1 MSATDVAPLPPAA
14 VAATPMGDWLAIP
27 RLAARLLWR
36 HWPQL
41 LFWFFAARVSY
52 DLLLHAAILL
62 AETSA
67 LLSYAAIAV
76 LIVAQIACTILMF
89 LALRP
94 SMPALTSGRTPA
106 VAAQPWVSS
115 LSVALLPL
123 FAYYATW
130 GLLDGIQRDFRLSYI
145 FGVSFDKRENLGDV
159 LSLDGLWIA
168 LLLAAV
174 VRQFAHKAAQ
184 ATGKLRWNLLATVC
198 EAYWI
203 FIGVAAIAKAGKLFK
218 DAWTDT
224 VAWRAISGWWENPV
238 AFQLSLEPAK
248 RVSVPLWD
256 FATTAA
262 GAMLMPLV
270 WLAITAVIFGLNLQR
285 SRRIDAADARLR
297 WVGSRYRKSH
307 FLVRNA
313 VDRASAGW
321 SRKGAPLVNAVRLVL
336 RAGLPALLTLCLC
349 WELLSFADAWGW
361 RLAVDA
367 IGPQDAWTWRRIG
380 SPISMLLGSPL
391 SLRPSLFT
399 ELLRT
404 VLLAAAFDRAL
415 SHLPPPRRA
424 SADAAT
430 A

>member
-1 MSATDVAPLPPAA
+1 MSATDVAPAPPPPALA
-14 VAATPMGDWLAIP
+14 SAPAGDWLAIP
-27 RLAARLLWR
+27 RLAARLLWT

-62 AETSA
+62 AEKSV
-67 LLSYAAIAV
+67 LLSYAAISL

-94 SMPALTSGRTPA
+94 SMPALTSGRA
-106 VAAQPWVSS
+106 LAAATQPWMAS

-130 GLLDGIQRDFRLSYI
+130 GLLDGIRRDFRLEYI
-145 FGVSFDKRENLGDV
+145 SGVSFDNREQVGDV
-159 LSLDGLWIA
+159 LSLQGLWIA

-174 VRQFAHKAAQ
+174 IRHFARRLAQ
-184 ATGKLRWNLLATVC
+184 VTGKLRWNLLAVAC

-203 FIGVAAIAKAGKLFK
+203 FVGVAAIARASALFK
-218 DAWTDT
+218 ATWTQT
-224 VAWRAISGWWENPV
+224 VAWRAITAWWENPFV
-238 AFQLSLEPAK
+238 FDLSLGPLK
-248 RVSVPLWD
+248 RVVAPLWD

-262 GAMLMPLV
+262 GATLMPLV
-270 WLAITAVIFGLNLQR
+270 WLAITAVIFGLDLR
-285 SRRIDAADARLR
+285 RGRRIDAADSRLR
-297 WVGSRYRKSH
+297 WIGRRYRSSH
-307 FLVRNA
+307 FLVRNV
-313 VDRASAGW
+313 VDRSSAGW
-321 SRKGAPLVNAVRLVL
+321 SSKGVPIVNAIRLVL

-349 WELLSFADAWGW
+349 WELLAFADAWGW

-380 SPISMLLGSPL
+380 SPIAMLLGSPL

-399 ELLRT
+399 EVLRV

-415 SHLPPPRRA
+415 THLPLARA
-424 SADAAT
+424 GKPA
-430 A
+430 